1 MVHTGHLPGTIG
13 KLPPPTIH
21 PLLVRISHWLN
32 AAAMIVMILSG
43 WGIHNSYPIAPFLF
57 PERITLGGGLIGA
70 LQWHFAAMWVL
81 MANGLIYVTY
91 GLLSGRFARK
101 LRPVSIRLALRDG
114 FAALRG
120 RLSHNDL
127 SQYNGVQRLL
137 YAGVLLLGVLIVLS
151 GLAIWKPVQFQLL
164 TLLLGGFDIAR
175 IVHFTAMSAIVLF
188 TLVHVAMAL
197 IVPRSLLAMFRGH

>member
-1 MVHTGHLPGTIG
+1 MAQAGHLPGTIG

-81 MANGLIYVTY
+81 VANGLIYVTY
-91 GLLSGRFARK
+91 GVLSGRFARK
-101 LRPVSIRLALRDG
+101 LLPVSIRLALRDG

-151 GLAIWKPVQFQLL
+151 GLAIWKPVQCQLL

-175 IVHFTAMSAIVLF
+175 IVHFAAMSAIVLF

-197 IVPRSLLAMFRGH
+197 IVPRSLLAMIRGH